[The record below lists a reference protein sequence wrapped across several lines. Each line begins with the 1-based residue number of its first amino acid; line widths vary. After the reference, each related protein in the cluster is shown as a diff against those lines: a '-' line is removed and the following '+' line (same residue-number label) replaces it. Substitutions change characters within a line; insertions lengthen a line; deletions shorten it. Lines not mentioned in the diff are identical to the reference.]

1 MTSRVV
7 TGFTLIELMV
17 TVSIMAILASV
28 IVPIT
33 HLSVQRVKEQELKSS
48 LKEIRTAIDA
58 YKQAGDQG
66 HIYRSADTTGYPKT
80 LNELIDGVV
89 DIKDPKNRKIYFLRR
104 IPRDPFHKDQTL
116 SAEKTWGI
124 RSYRNEL
131 DHFKYEGDVYDV
143 YSLSTKTGLNGRPY
157 KDW

>member
-1 MTSRVV
+1 MTSRSVA
-7 TGFTLIELMV
+7 GFTLIELIV
-17 TVSIMAILASV
+17 TVSLMAILASV

-33 HLSVQRVKEQELKSS
+33 QLSMQQVKEQELKSA

-58 YKQAGDQG
+58 YKQAGDNG
-66 HIYRSADTTGYPKT
+66 HIYRSAETTGYPTT
-80 LNELIDGVV
+80 LNELVDGVV
-89 DIKDPKNRKIYFLRR
+89 DIKDPKKRKIYFLRR
-104 IPRDPFHKDQTL
+104 IPADPFYEDPS
-116 SAEKTWGI
+116 SAADKTWGI

-143 YSLSTKTGLNGRPY
+143 YSLSIKTGLNGRPY